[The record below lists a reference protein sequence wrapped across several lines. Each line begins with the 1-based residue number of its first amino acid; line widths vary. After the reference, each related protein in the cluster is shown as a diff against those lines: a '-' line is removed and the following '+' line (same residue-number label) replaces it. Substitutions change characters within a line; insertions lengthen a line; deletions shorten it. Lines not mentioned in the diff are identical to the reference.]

1 MGHIS
6 KEVETGRE
14 NRDGK
19 MMIGIAVDHGGFHL
33 KTPLVTALREWGH
46 EVRDFGAYHF
56 EADDDYPDFVIK
68 VSAAVAKGEVERGI
82 AVCGSGI
89 GASVCANKIR
99 GIRAGLVSD
108 VYSAHQGVED
118 DNMNMICL
126 GARVIGYELAIELV
140 EVFLKA
146 SFSSYERHLRRLA
159 KLQALEE

>member
-1 MGHIS
+1 
-6 KEVETGRE
+6 
-14 NRDGK
+14 
-19 MMIGIAVDHGGFHL
+19 MIIGVAVDHGGFNL
-33 KTPLVTALREWGH
+33 KAFLIAALREWGH
-46 EVRDFGAYHF
+46 EVRDFGAYQF

-68 VSAAVAKGEVERGI
+68 VSSALAKGEVERGI

-89 GASVCANKIR
+89 GASVCANKFR

-126 GARVIGYELAIELV
+126 GARVIGYQLAIELV
-140 EVFLKA
+140 EVFLRA
-146 SFSSYERHLRRLA
+146 RFSSHERHLRRLA